1 MFKNKTLLITG
12 GTGSFGNAVLNR
24 FLDTDIKEIRIFS
37 RDEKKQEDMRIRL
50 NNSKVKFYI
59 GDVRNKESIDYA
71 MKGVDYVFHA
81 AALKQVPSC
90 EFYPMEAL
98 KTNVVG
104 TENVINSAIQNT
116 VKKVILLSTDK
127 AVYPINAMGQSK
139 ALAEKILVAQSRNG
153 VDGETVLCATRYGNV
168 MASRGSVIPL
178 FIEQIKNNLPLTV
191 TDPEMT
197 RFLMS
202 VDDAVDLVLYA
213 FEHGNQGD
221 IFVQK
226 APASTIF
233 DLAIALK
240 EIFSAENEVKIIGT
254 RHAEK
259 LYETLLTRE
268 EMVNSEDLGDYYR
281 IKADN
286 RDLNYNKY
294 FTVGKTSIS
303 EQKDYH
309 SHNTKKLDIKSI
321 KKLILKLDY
330 VQEQLAEFKKEQ
342 LMMIEGLS

>member
-1 MFKNKTLLITG
+1 
-12 GTGSFGNAVLNR
+12 
-24 FLDTDIKEIRIFS
+24 
-37 RDEKKQEDMRIRL
+37 
-50 NNSKVKFYI
+50 
-59 GDVRNKESIDYA
+59 
-71 MKGVDYVFHA
+71 
-81 AALKQVPSC
+81 
-90 EFYPMEAL
+90 
-98 KTNVVG
+98 
-104 TENVINSAIQNT
+104 
-116 VKKVILLSTDK
+116 
-127 AVYPINAMGQSK
+127 MGQSK

-191 TDPEMT
+191 NDPEMT

-303 EQKDYH
+303 EQKIITH
-309 SHNTKKLDIKSI
+309 IIRKN
-321 KKLILKLDY
+321 
-330 VQEQLAEFKKEQ
+330 
-342 LMMIEGLS
+342 